1 MANLCRVRTEWT
13 GSAVVGGGLST
24 FYFDEADTGFIAG
37 LNTFWDSLKALIP
50 AGTTLTTHNTGDLV
64 DVATGGISGSWTD
77 GTTSVVNATAAGVYP
92 GGVGARVKWFTNGIV
107 NGKRVR
113 GGTFICPLIGTAFDG
128 TGTINTSPLSTM
140 QTSANTFLGTGGF
153 TLNIWHRPVSGS
165 GGSAHAVTYAQVPD
179 AVSWL
184 RSRRT

>member
-13 GSAVVGGGLST
+13 GTGVVGGGLST
-24 FYFDEADTGFIAG
+24 FYVDEADTGFVAAIG
-37 LNTFWDSLKALIP
+37 TFWDAIKALIP
-50 AGTTLTTHNTGDLV
+50 AGTTLTTHDSGDLV
-64 DVATGGISGSWTD
+64 DVSTGALSGSWSD

-107 NGKRVR
+107 NNKRVR
-113 GGTFICPLIGTAFDG
+113 GGTFIAPLIGTAFDG
-128 TGTINTSPLSTM
+128 TGTINTSPLSTI
-140 QTSANTFLGTGGF
+140 QTAANTLLGTGTF
-153 TLNIWHRPVSGS
+153 NLYIWHRPVLGA